1 LNHALNRLLQ
11 SIESADATNIW
22 LLPGLLLAFI
32 PHLTHLPATIILF
45 SIFLFGWRLCYEL
58 RFFRL
63 PTRLV
68 RMVLTLTALVITFIE
83 FHTLFG
89 RQAGVGLL
97 VVMLCLKLLEMKTDR
112 DTVVTIGLGYF
123 VVITVFFFNQSIFIG
138 LYMSAVVVLLTT
150 ALTANSREGVKTL
163 RSHNFKIASTMLL
176 QALPLMLLLFF
187 LFPRISSPLW
197 NLPSDS
203 FGGTTGLSD
212 SMSPGKISQLSNNNA
227 VAFRVQ
233 FEDPIPPQHQRY
245 WRGPVFTYFDGQ
257 TWSSSS
263 NVSYELYS
271 QPDSKSMS
279 FRANGKPVNYTV
291 TLEPNNQKWLFALE
305 MLSTLP
311 QNSDLSPNYEVIA
324 RLPIQQ
330 LTRYS
335 VQSYPEYLL
344 DSEIKPNLA
353 RYLQLPKKPTKRIQE
368 LVDTWRNEAT
378 SGHEDIV
385 NSALQ
390 NFRELPFYYTR
401 NPPLLLNNP
410 VDEFL
415 FESRRGFC
423 EHYASS
429 FVYLM
434 RASGIPARVVTGY
447 LGGENN
453 PISNYF
459 IVRQSDA
466 HAWSEVWLE
475 EKGWQRIDP
484 TAMIPP
490 SRIENSQDLQRIA
503 SGIAAEVPGWT
514 ANLWKKMAYGWDN
527 INHFWNQWVLN
538 YNTKRQQNLLG
549 DLLSWIG
556 FDNVDWRGLVTLL
569 FSGMLLIFGL
579 IALRLLRKDPE
590 KRDPAVIAY
599 EKFCRKLAK
608 RGIVRNPAEGFTN
621 FSHRARQQNPELGPV
636 IAKITALYQRLRY
649 APHPPTNSLKRLQLT
664 IRQFPR

>member
-1 LNHALNRLLQ
+1 MNHALNSLSQRV
-11 SIESADATNIW
+11 ESADATNIW

-32 PHLTHLPATIILF
+32 PHLTHLPSTIILF

-58 RFFRL
+58 RFIRL

-68 RMVLTLTALVITFIE
+68 LMVLTLTALVVTFIE

-150 ALTANSREGVKTL
+150 ALTANSREGVNIL
-163 RSHNFKIASTMLL
+163 RSHNFKIASSMLL

-257 TWSSSS
+257 TWSSTS
-263 NVSYELYS
+263 NVNYEQYNR
-271 QPDSKSMS
+271 PDGKSMS
-279 FRANGKPVNYTV
+279 YRANGKPVNYTV

-311 QNSDLSPNYEVIA
+311 PNSDLSPNYEVIA
-324 RLPIQQ
+324 HLPVQQ

-335 VQSYPEYLL
+335 IQSYPEYLL
-344 DSEIKPNLA
+344 DSEIKPNMA

-385 NSALQ
+385 NLALQ

-475 EKGWQRIDP
+475 GKGWQRVDP
-484 TAMIPP
+484 TTMIPP
-490 SRIENSQDLQRIA
+490 SRIENTQDLQRIA
-503 SGIAAEVPGWT
+503 SGIAAEVPDWT
-514 ANLWKKMAYGWDN
+514 TNLWKKMAYGWDN

-621 FSHRARQQNPELGPV
+621 FSQRARQQNPELGPV

-649 APHPPTNSLKRLQLT
+649 APHPPTSSLKRLQLA